1 MNLRCM
7 VITLVT
13 LRLFF
18 LLQLTSALAVDVID
32 TGASAI
38 VLMKQ
43 VLQLAKQSGGC
54 QQHRWIALG
63 TDIVDEKRRISSA
76 LRCR

>member
-63 TDIVDEKRRISSA
+63 IDIVDEKLCISIA